1 MAIQADLHSI
11 QEPDAKKQRRKV
23 LLTVLT
29 VSLIIHALGG
39 VGAAVW
45 VVARY
50 FAPPPATFE
59 VRKDTTRIAAEEREH
74 KLNLASY
81 DGLAPKPS
89 FSDRIASTRPGKF
102 ALPDLPKMPMDQL
115 IALDPSALIS
125 EQVSSLVGSA
135 GFGSGGF
142 GGSGSGGQGRGTGTG
157 TALKFPKMTFFGI
170 SDEARS
176 VVIMIDV
183 SDSMFTR
190 TGDADGRNLAKHG
203 KEQAFQTVR
212 DEAIK
217 LVQNLSV
224 NARFGI
230 VRWSGGAYSWK
241 QELVPAT
248 EDNKKAAIDHIQTQV
263 DMKTARPYGGRP
275 GGTRHDYALEEA
287 FKLKPEVIFMLTDGN
302 ATAAQPG
309 GGLQPIPAKEIW
321 DAADAGQK
329 NLEKEARLHV
339 IYYITGADRA
349 DERAMLGGLARKN
362 NGRFRQMKAP
372 TAK

>member
-1 MAIQADLHSI
+1 MPTDISI
-11 QEPDAKKQRRKV
+11 LQDPGAKTQRRKA
-23 LLTVLT
+23 LITVLI
-29 VSLIIHALGG
+29 VSLCIHLAGG
-39 VGAAVW
+39 FGAAVW

-50 FAPPPATFE
+50 FSTPAATF
-59 VRKDTTRIAAEEREH
+59 VAKKDPTRLAAQEREH
-74 KLNLASY
+74 KLDLASY

-89 FSDRIASTRPGKF
+89 FTDRIASTRPGKL
-102 ALPDLPKMPMDQL
+102 ALPDLPKVPMDQL
-115 IALDPSALIS
+115 LAIDPSTLIS
-125 EQVSSLVGSA
+125 DQVTSIAGSA

-142 GGSGSGGQGRGTGTG
+142 GGDGSGGQGRGRGTG
-157 TALKFPKMTFFGI
+157 TPLKFPKMKFFGI

-190 TGDADGRNLAKHG
+190 TGDADGRTLVKHG
-203 KEQAFQTVR
+203 KEQSFQAVR
-212 DEAIK
+212 DEAIQ

-241 QELVPAT
+241 QELVPASD
-248 EDNKKAAIDHIQTQV
+248 ENKAGAISHIQNEV

-287 FKLKPEVIFMLTDGN
+287 FKLKPEVIFMITDGN

-309 GGLQPIPAKEIW
+309 GGLTNIPAKDIW
-321 DAADAGQK
+321 DAAAAGQK
-329 NLEKEARLHV
+329 TLEHEARLHV
-339 IYYITGADRA
+339 IYYITGKDKPE
-349 DERAMLGGLARKN
+349 ERAMLETLARRN
-362 NGRFRQMKAP
+362 GGRFRQMKAVG
-372 TAK
+372 AK